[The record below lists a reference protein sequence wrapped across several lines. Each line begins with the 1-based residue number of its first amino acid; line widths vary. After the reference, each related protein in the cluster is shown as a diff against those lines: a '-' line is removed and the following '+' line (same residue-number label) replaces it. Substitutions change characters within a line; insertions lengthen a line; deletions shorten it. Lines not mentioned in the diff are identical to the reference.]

1 MYRHTGE
8 KPHSCPYCNYRSITS
23 TNMKSHIWIHTFK
36 TNTKGNLRIHMRT
49 HTGESKFVCTLCSKR
64 FTQSHN
70 LKVHKLIHTGE
81 KPFACKQCFGSSSRR
96 SGGRRNCNLYWRN
109 IWSKLIL
116 ISITMVIIY
125 TIPFL
130 FLHLLDLSHP
140 IEVKWLV
147 SIVLQGMLNN
157 FVSSRLQ

>member
-64 FTQSHN
+64 FTRSHN

-116 ISITMVIIY
+116 ISITMVIRISSI
-125 TIPFL
+125 TSLGFL
-130 FLHLLDLSHP
+130 FTSYCLPVIFLLL
-140 IEVKWLV
+140 
-147 SIVLQGMLNN
+147 LNN
-157 FVSSRLQ
+157 TIRLLWIHTLC